1 VIRVEFAKQLRR
13 PRTYI
18 TFAALGLF
26 ALALTVALVA
36 TGPSR
41 AEHVGDIPLVIVPST
56 SGFAVPV
63 LALSSTMKFFLPLAV
78 AIFAGEAVAGDAG
91 WGSLRYALG
100 RGVGRTRF
108 LLAKAVVAGVFSV
121 AAVALV
127 PVAAVLVGAL
137 AFGWHPISAVDA
149 GASTQLQQAIATFS
163 PTLALARLG
172 IATVYVAIGM
182 ASIFAFAFL
191 LSTVT
196 TRPFV
201 AVAGGVGLTVISRV
215 LNADYLPGVA
225 AVHSYMPNNDVDLW
239 QHFFQAPAQTQ
250 GMLHFVVLQLVYFTL
265 LFGAGWWWFTRKD
278 VLT

>member
-1 VIRVEFAKQLRR
+1 MIAVEFAKQLRR
-13 PRTYI
+13 PRTYL
-18 TFAALGLF
+18 TFAALGVF
-26 ALALTVALVA
+26 ALALTLALQA
-36 TGPSR
+36 TGASR

-56 SGFAVPV
+56 SGFAVPL

-78 AIFAGEAVAGDAG
+78 AVFAGEAVAGEAG

-108 LLAKAVVAGVFSV
+108 LFAKAAVAGAFSV

-127 PVAAVLVGAL
+127 PAAALLVGSL
-137 AFGWHPISAVDA
+137 AFGWHPIVAIDG
-149 GASTQLQQAIATFS
+149 GAATQVHRAAATFS
-163 PTLALARLG
+163 PVLALERLG
-172 IATVYVAIGM
+172 VATAYVAVGM

-191 LSTVT
+191 LSTLT
-196 TRPFV
+196 TKPFV

-225 AVHSYMPNNDVDLW
+225 AVYAYMPNNDVDLW
-239 QHFFQAPAQTQ
+239 QRFFQSPAQTK
-250 GMLHFVVLQLVYFTL
+250 GMLHFVVLQLAYFAV
-265 LFGAGWWWFTRKD
+265 LFGAAWWWFTRKD